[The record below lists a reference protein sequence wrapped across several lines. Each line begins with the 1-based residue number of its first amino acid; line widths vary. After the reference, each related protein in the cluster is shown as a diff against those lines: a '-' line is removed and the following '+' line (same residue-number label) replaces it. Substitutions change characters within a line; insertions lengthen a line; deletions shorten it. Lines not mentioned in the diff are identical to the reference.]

1 MSSESLPMETHLYHL
16 YTLTALHVGSG
27 QGSGVIDLPITREK
41 STGLP
46 VVPGSAIKGVLRE
59 ELRPDALPEE
69 TWRALFGP
77 ETTAGQDLHAG
88 ALAVGDA
95 RLLCLAVRSLR
106 GTFAY
111 ATCPLVL
118 RRYARDLGAGHPA
131 IPTLVAETAAEAAT
145 ETEALTTDS
154 VLVDGGNVYLED
166 LDMNARVAPEADA
179 WADAIAPRIFPN
191 DPDWQTLFR
200 ERFLILTDENFDFLA
215 ETATE
220 VRARVRLKEGT
231 RTVAKGALWY
241 EENLPAESVLWGV
254 VACDRSFRNNVELSA
269 SQLLALLPADRE
281 LQIGGKATVGRGRC
295 RWLLG

>member
-1 MSSESLPMETHLYHL
+1 MSLCPWKPISIIFN
-16 YTLTALHVGSG
+16 TLTALHVGIG
-27 QGSGVIDLPITREK
+27 QGSGVIDLPIAREK

-46 VVPGSAIKGVLRE
+46 VVPGSAVKGVLRE
-59 ELRPDALPEE
+59 ELRPDALPLE
-69 TWRALFGP
+69 TWLALFGP

-95 RLLCLAVRSLR
+95 RLLCLPVRSLR

-118 RRYARDLGAGHPA
+118 RRYTRDLGTDQPPP
-131 IPTLVAETAAEAAT
+131 IPPLEADQAAR
-145 ETEALTTDS
+145 TDNS
-154 VLVDGGNVYLED
+154 VLADQGHVYLED
-166 LDMNARVAPEADA
+166 LAMPADAAPEADT
-179 WADAIAPRIFPN
+179 WADAIAPRIFPG
-191 DPDWQTLFR
+191 DADWQTLFR
-200 ERFLILTDENFDFLA
+200 QRFLILTDENFDFLA

-241 EENLPAESVLWGV
+241 EENLPAESILWGV

-269 SQLLALLPADRE
+269 SQLLALLPADQE

-295 RWLLG
+295 RWLRG

>member
-1 MSSESLPMETHLYHL
+1 METRLYHL
-16 YTLTALHVGSG
+16 YTLTALHVGIG
-27 QGSGVIDLPITREK
+27 QGSGVIDLPIAREK

-46 VVPGSAIKGVLRE
+46 VVPDSAVKGVLRE
-59 ELRPDALPEE
+59 ELRPDALSREHWL
-69 TWRALFGP
+69 TLFGP
-77 ETTAGQDLHAG
+77 ETTAGDDLHAG

-95 RLLCLAVRSLR
+95 RLLCLPVRSLR

-118 RRYARDLGAGHPA
+118 RRYARDLDAGHPNV
-131 IPTLVAETAAEAAT
+131 PTLSADQAAYAT
-145 ETEALTTDS
+145 GSMLADGN
-154 VLVDGGNVYLED
+154 LVCLED
-166 LDMNARVAPEADA
+166 LAIPASVTPEADA
-179 WADAIAPRIFPN
+179 WVNTIAPQIFP
-191 DPDWQTLFR
+191 DDTDWQTLFR
-200 ERFLILTDENFDFLA
+200 QRFLILTDENFDFLA

-241 EENLPAESVLWGV
+241 EENLPAESILWGR
-254 VACDRSFRNNVELSA
+254 VACDRSFRNGVALNA
-269 SQLLALLPADRE
+269 DQLLALLPVDRE